1 MANHLDLEEQEQ
13 LDQIKH
19 FWKQYGNAIT
29 WVLIAV
35 LGSFASWNTYQY
47 WQRNQAVQAA
57 ALFDEMDQAAKT
69 DDVSRIE
76 RVFGD
81 MKTGFGSTI
90 YAHQSGLL
98 TAQKLVAL
106 GQYDS
111 AKSALT
117 WVADHA
123 SDSNY
128 QALAKLRLTAVLIEE
143 KNYDAALTALNA
155 KFPESLQPLVA
166 DRMGDVFL
174 LQGKKD
180 KAILEYQKAHRLMD
194 SRMDYRRLIEV
205 KLNALGVEVQTQ
217 SPLTTVSVK

>member
-35 LGSFASWNTYQY
+35 LGGFASWNTYQY
-47 WQRNQAVQAA
+47 WQRNQTVKAA
-57 ALFDEMDQAAKT
+57 ALFDEMDQAVKT

-81 MKTGFGSTI
+81 MKTGIGSTI

-166 DRMGDVFL
+166 DRMGDVFF

-180 KAILEYQKAHRLMD
+180 KAISEYQKAHRLMD